1 VINLDKRGQM
11 TSKKKRTYS
20 HYTKD
25 AAVLLGKDIQLARK
39 ARRFTAS
46 DFADRVGIS
55 RITLQKI
62 EKGDL
67 KCELGIVLEAAALA
81 GVKLFDVDPNTSSF
95 TGRLESVNDKLAL
108 LPKSIR
114 QRRKDVD
121 DDF

>member
-1 VINLDKRGQM
+1 MAAQR
-11 TSKKKRTYS
+11 KRTYS

-39 ARRFTAS
+39 ARRLTVT

-81 GVKLFDVDPNTSSF
+81 GVKLFDVDPRTSSF
-95 TGRLESVNDKLAL
+95 GGRIESVNDKLAL

-114 QRRKDVD
+114 KRPMDVD
-121 DDF
+121 DAF

>member
-1 VINLDKRGQM
+1 MNI
-11 TSKKKRTYS
+11 KKKRVYS

-25 AAVLLGKDIQLARK
+25 AAILLGKSIQLARK
-39 ARRFTAS
+39 ARRFTAG

-81 GVKLFDVDPNTSSF
+81 GVALFDVDSSNGTF
-95 TGRLESVNDKLAL
+95 AANLDSVNDKLAL

-114 QRRKDVD
+114 KRRKEID